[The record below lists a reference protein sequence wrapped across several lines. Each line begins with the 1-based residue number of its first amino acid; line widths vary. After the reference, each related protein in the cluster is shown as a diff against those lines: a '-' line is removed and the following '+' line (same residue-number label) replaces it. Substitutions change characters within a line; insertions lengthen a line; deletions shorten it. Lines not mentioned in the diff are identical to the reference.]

1 MSSGTLGESS
11 RLPSPVYLYT
21 SIINPCGIQ
30 RHYDTVAAGILLCA
44 CTSRPDVTKTSKSD
58 SQGSKPQDITTIK
71 VSRETWARL
80 NRRKTGPGES
90 FDDIVGDLLAAV
102 EDDDGPSE

>member
-1 MSSGTLGESS
+1 V
-11 RLPSPVYLYT
+11 VY
-21 SIINPCGIQ
+21 N
-30 RHYDTVAAGILLCA
+30 DTTILWRQVYYCV
-44 CTSRPDVTKTSKSD
+44 RVPPDVTKTSKSD
-58 SQGSKPQDITTIK
+58 SQGSKSQDITTIK
-71 VSRETWARL
+71 VSRETWAR